1 LAAKQ
6 YLIVGDAISPLV
18 AGDSPTALSGISRAL
33 AVGDAKVTVV
43 TLGAPEVVS
52 AIPGLARRLTTFQA
66 LKDSAAQEVSFYE
79 GRAVQSQAN
88 LLIAS
93 ARANHRGEAAGI
105 LADAVRTLT
114 DESLQKV
121 DVALAWG
128 ESAAWALS
136 LIPAASRFFVLP
148 TGRVGGDLDDAEYS
162 TLAAAG
168 AFSKIGGIGGSG
180 RGSLAALGVAY
191 SNIIVAPSP
200 SSARLLESDPS
211 LASRASDEPCIAIRF
226 GSDDPPNDAATD
238 GALATNFSAKSPA
251 GKGDCRRALT
261 KRYSLTM
268 GPRTLLLAVSPL
280 RAGRGGEEV
289 LRALP
294 GLAALDV
301 AVVVSA
307 EGDVD
312 ILERVRRLAVQ
323 SPGRLAVME
332 AGETQSR
339 TLRAAADAILCAD
352 PDDRTGRA
360 PTLAQRYGCLPIA
373 LDFAAGADYL
383 VDFDQASQTGTA
395 ILFDGLEPWQIEAAV
410 RRAIGL
416 KSSVEIFPELSRRLM
431 EVAPL
436 WSQAA
441 SAIDEISAQ
450 YALS

>member
-6 YLIVGDAISPLV
+6 YLIVGDAISPFV
-18 AGDSPTALSGISRAL
+18 AGESPTALSGISRAL
-33 AVGDAKVTVV
+33 AAGDAKVTVV

-52 AIPGLARRLTTFQA
+52 AISGLARRLTTFHA
-66 LKDSAAQEVSFYE
+66 LKDSAAQEVTFYE

-88 LLIAS
+88 LLVAS
-93 ARANHRGEAAGI
+93 ARAKHRGEVAGI

-121 DVALAWG
+121 DVAVAWG

-136 LIPAASRFFVLP
+136 FIPAASRFFVLP
-148 TGRVGGDLDDAEYS
+148 DGRVGGDLDDAEYS

-168 AFSKIGGIGGSG
+168 AFSKIGG
-180 RGSLAALGVAY
+180 RFSLASLGVAY

-211 LASRASDEPCIAIRF
+211 LSTRASDEPCIAVRF

-238 GALATNFSAKSPA
+238 GALAANFSAKSPL
-251 GKGDCRRALT
+251 GKGECRRALT
-261 KRYSLTM
+261 KRHSLTM

-280 RAGRGGEEV
+280 RAGKGGEEV

-307 EGDVD
+307 EGDVG
-312 ILERVRRLAVQ
+312 IIERVRRLAVQ

-332 AGETQSR
+332 PGDIPSR

-373 LDFAAGADYL
+373 LDSGAGADYL
-383 VDFDQASQTGTA
+383 VDYDLSSQTGTA
-395 ILFDGLEPWQIEAAV
+395 ILFDGLEPWQIEAAI
-410 RRAIGL
+410 RRAIELRG
-416 KSSVEIFPELSRRLM
+416 SADIFPELSRRLM

-436 WSQAA
+436 WSRAA
-441 SAIDEISAQ
+441 TAFDEISAQ
-450 YALS
+450 YSLT